1 MSMKLKL
8 IKTIGL
14 NPLCPRWL
22 KVLCLQMTMNQIEKM
37 MVSFFKGV
45 DLSKA
50 SPEQRAELQKC
61 VDKMN
66 LARGKGIKA

>member
-1 MSMKLKL
+1 MSIKIKI

-22 KVLCLQMTMNQIEKM
+22 KVFCLQVTMNEIEKS

-45 DLSKA
+45 DLSNI
-50 SPEQRAELQKC
+50 SPEQRDALQKC
-61 VDKMN
+61 VEKMN